1 MAAEPPTANWALATK
16 LWVTVLVI
24 EGASGFVSRTS
35 RTARAMSARSSASVR
50 VGEAVVVVVECSDM
64 AVPFRKP
71 ERCPAGCAKK
81 GAPRRKRPLCLVSML
96 PTTVLADRFEGL
108 GACALSTTGR
118 LRVPPSGTPACFQL
132 STMASTC
139 VRGIRSCLSRG
150 EETGKN
156 GEREPRELPW
166 AIVRIRGCP

>member
-1 MAAEPPTANWALATK
+1 MAAEPPTASWALATK
-16 LWVTVLVI
+16 LWVTVLVM

-50 VGEAVVVVVECSDM
+50 VLRDAQASAGALVAQVECSDM

-81 GAPRRKRPLCLVSML
+81 RDAPRRKRPLCLASML

-108 GACALSTTGR
+108 GACALST
-118 LRVPPSGTPACFQL
+118 
-132 STMASTC
+132 AST
-139 VRGIRSCLSRG
+139 RRLSRLARFV
-150 EETGKN
+150 
-156 GEREPRELPW
+156 ERYPCMLS
-166 AIVRIRGCP
+166 A

>member
-35 RTARAMSARSSASVR
+35 RTARAMSVRSSASVR
-50 VGEAVVVVVECSDM
+50 VGEAVVVECSDM

-71 ERCPAGCAKK
+71 ERCPAGRAKK
-81 GAPRRKRPLCLVSML
+81 GAPRRKRPCALASML

-108 GACALSTTGR
+108 GACAPQPRTASRAAERYPCMLS
-118 LRVPPSGTPACFQL
+118 A
-132 STMASTC
+132 
-139 VRGIRSCLSRG
+139 
-150 EETGKN
+150 
-156 GEREPRELPW
+156 
-166 AIVRIRGCP
+166 